1 MSDAGPDLT
10 NAAIAAKLEEVAAI
24 LEGQDAD
31 RFRVA
36 AYRKGAATV
45 RHHPVSMAEILDAEG
60 VDGLVRLPA
69 IGETLADAI
78 ATMVRTGR
86 LPQLERLRGDA
97 DPEAL
102 FRTLPGIGPE
112 FAERLHFELGVD
124 TLEGLEAAAFDG
136 RVEALEGFGPKRVEG
151 LRAALGARLRRVR
164 WRRAARPAPPPTVAE
179 LLEVDAVY
187 RRRAEAGELPT
198 IAPRRFNPEGDA
210 WLPVLHT
217 ERDGRH
223 YTALYSNTPL
233 AHRLGRTRDWVVLY
247 PENGAAERPFTVVTE
262 RRRGPLEG
270 RRVVR
275 GREEECRRYY
285 GLDAA

>member
-1 MSDAGPDLT
+1 MSDSGPDLT
-10 NAAIAAKLEEVAAI
+10 NGAIADKLEEVAAI

-45 RHHPVSMAEILDAEG
+45 RHHPVSMAEILDADG
-60 VDGLVRLPA
+60 VDGLIRLPA

-78 ATMVRTGR
+78 RTMVRTGR
-86 LPQLERLRGDA
+86 LPQLERLRGDS

-112 FAERLHFELGVD
+112 FAERLHHELGVD
-124 TLEGLEAAAFDG
+124 TLEGLEAAAYDG
-136 RVEALEGFGPKRVEG
+136 RLEALDGFGPKRAEG
-151 LRAALGARLRRVR
+151 LRAALGSRLRRVR
-164 WRRAARPAPPPTVAE
+164 GGRAAKPAPAPTVAE
-179 LLEVDAVY
+179 LLDVDAEY
-187 RRRAEAGELPT
+187 RRKAAADELPR
-198 IAPRRFNPEGDA
+198 IAPRRFNPEGEA

-217 ERDGRH
+217 RRGRRD

-233 AHRLGRTRDWVVLY
+233 AHRLERTHDWVVLY
-247 PENGAAERPFTVVTE
+247 PENGAAERPYTVVTE
-262 RRRGPLEG
+262 RRGPLQG

-275 GREEECRRYY
+275 GRELECRRHY
-285 GLDAA
+285 GVDAA